1 MPTKVRLEQAPPKV
15 GREVMP
21 PKNGQQRMP
30 PITTENQCFQKL
42 ARNHCPQSIG
52 RNECPS
58 TENYTT
64 LRTLQGRSRPFV
76 LRPVVPGSARGAM
89 APQYFDRSVNPIST
103 KRGRLCPPNN
113 TGTPVFSDLPTAL
126 VLGSVLPCLCPSS
139 SSHRLVS
146 GTILCNEKE
155 EASLTLVRPRK
166 QAEAAILLAS
176 PTMKVFRLKPGDF
189 PFYKQVSRYVCP
201 SRSMCDER
209 PPLLA
214 V

>member
-76 LRPVVPGSARGAM
+76 LRPVVPGGARGAM
-89 APQYFDRSVNPIST
+89 ATPNFGPSFNPISN
-103 KRGRLCPPNN
+103 RRNRLCPHIT
-113 TGTPVFSDLPTAL
+113 TGTPGFSDLPTAL
-126 VLGSVLPCLCPSS
+126 VLGSVRSFVRPSV
-139 SSHRLVS
+139 LVS
-146 GTILCNEKE
+146 VKL
-155 EASLTLVRPRK
+155 
-166 QAEAAILLAS
+166 
-176 PTMKVFRLKPGDF
+176 
-189 PFYKQVSRYVCP
+189 
-201 SRSMCDER
+201 
-209 PPLLA
+209 
-214 V
+214 